1 MSVTVTATLA
11 GAVAPVVDVANVTLP
26 VCVGFDTRSAARGV
40 TATVCDDGQVV
51 NESDGD
57 ATVNAAVL
65 LLATLITTGDGV
77 PIVPAQVTV
86 TV

>member
-11 GAVAPVVDVANVTLP
+11 GAVAPAVAVANVTLP
-26 VCVGFDTRSAARGV
+26 VCVGFGNASAARGV
-40 TATVCDDGQVV
+40 TDTVCDDGHVV
-51 NESDGD
+51 NESDAG

-77 PIVPAQVTV
+77 PMVPAQVTV
-86 TV
+86 TA